1 MTPSQSIAL
10 PQTQTMYTNLV
21 IRAQKESDEN
31 RRRLLMQLVRPIFL
45 INSNVMTN
53 LKHSTKLFNIE
64 EMFPSDRKS
73 QNIFSSH
80 WS

>member
-1 MTPSQSIAL
+1 MHA
-10 PQTQTMYTNLV
+10 NLV
-21 IRAQKESDEN
+21 SRAQKNSDEN
-31 RRRLLMQLVRPIFL
+31 RRRLLMQLVQPIFL
-45 INSNVMTN
+45 IDSNVMTN
-53 LKHSTKLFNIE
+53 LKHSKKLFNIE

>member
-1 MTPSQSIAL
+1 
-10 PQTQTMYTNLV
+10 MYTKLV
-21 IRAQKESDEN
+21 SRAQKNSDEN
-31 RRRLLMQLVRPIFL
+31 KRRLLMQLVRPIFL
-45 INSNVMTN
+45 FDSNVMTK

-64 EMFPSDRKS
+64 KMFPSDRKS

>member
-1 MTPSQSIAL
+1 
-10 PQTQTMYTNLV
+10 MYANLV
-21 IRAQKESDEN
+21 SRAQKNSDEN
-31 RRRLLMQLVRPIFL
+31 RRRLLMQLVQPIFL
-45 INSNVMTN
+45 IDSNVMTN
-53 LKHSTKLFNIE
+53 LKHSKKLFNIE